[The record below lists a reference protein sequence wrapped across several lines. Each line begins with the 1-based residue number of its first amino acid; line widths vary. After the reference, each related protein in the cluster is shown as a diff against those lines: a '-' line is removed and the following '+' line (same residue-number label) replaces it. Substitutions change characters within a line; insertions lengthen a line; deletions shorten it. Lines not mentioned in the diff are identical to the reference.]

1 MPSPAVFA
9 DAQCKS
15 QVLAHDVRETSDLLP
30 TGASHHSSVT
40 EEHDKPV
47 SIAEWLVPPPVDVDA
62 DAHGSPQRAGDCSG
76 DWPEQNLGDRR
87 PVTGVRAGRGNPAGG
102 SRQHPPEQTTVPES
116 RLESGRG

>member
-1 MPSPAVFA
+1 MPSPAGFA

-62 DAHGSPQRAGDCSG
+62 DAHVSPQRA
-76 DWPEQNLGDRR
+76 
-87 PVTGVRAGRGNPAGG
+87 
-102 SRQHPPEQTTVPES
+102 
-116 RLESGRG
+116 RLPGIALVVGLNKTSAIVGQEPGYEPGEEIPREDLVSI

>member
-15 QVLAHDVRETSDLLP
+15 QVLTHDVRETSDLLP

-47 SIAEWLVPPPVDVDA
+47 SVAEWLVPPPVNVDA
-62 DAHGSPQRAGDCSG
+62 DAHVSPQRTRLKGIALVVGLNKTSAIVRQETGDEPGEEIPREGLVS
-76 DWPEQNLGDRR
+76 
-87 PVTGVRAGRGNPAGG
+87 V
-102 SRQHPPEQTTVPES
+102 H
-116 RLESGRG
+116 